1 MIQKGILILQLCIAT
16 IAYGQYTPQQIAN
29 LYKRH
34 QPSLTENDVQSL
46 VISSQYTDAKSGITH
61 VYFNQTVN
69 GIEIFNANAQIHLDK
84 NGHIITLHDEFVV
97 DAASHINVSK
107 VAIGSSTALTIAAN
121 DVNMNVSMAMNKAA
135 LPMQQ
140 NKLTIV
146 DAAVSEEPI
155 NLKLYYLNTPA
166 GLILTYNVELFN
178 DKTNDWWNVRVDA
191 TTGKVIEKNNWTTH
205 CNVSNATF
213 SSSTAQPTQSHFL
226 QATQL
231 TKKENSQIG
240 TYHVFPFPIESPIH
254 GQREFVSGS
263 IAKVNAS
270 PFGWHDTDGV
280 AGPDYSVTR
289 GNNVFAD
296 EDTLSNNGSGYSPD
310 GGDSLVFDY
319 AMDSTWSNFNE
330 YLPAA
335 ITNLFYANNYIHD
348 VFYQYGFNE
357 LSGSFQYNNYGKGG
371 LGKDQVQAD
380 AQDGSGLGNANF
392 STPVDGSNGRMQM
405 YLWPISTSSNAVIN
419 PLSVITS
426 SAVGPYTSTLSSFG
440 TQRFSKITAQIVVV
454 DDGTIGDSL
463 GCNALING
471 NELQGK
477 IALIYRGGTS
487 CSSTNKVLNAQN
499 AGAVAVIVVNNTSST
514 PARLTGNNSSIFIPS
529 VIISQAAGANIKNA
543 LENGDTVIGQFNIGK
558 SYDSDFDNGV
568 ITHEYGH
575 GISNRLTGGPN
586 NSDCLRNA
594 EQAGEGWSDF
604 FALALTSKPGDQG
617 TNARGMG
624 TFLFNQP
631 ISGLGIREFKYTT
644 DIKVNPLTYTA
655 IKNDRGVHYV
665 GTIWCTMLWD
675 MYWAMVNKYGFDED
689 VYNGTGGNNKAIQLV
704 IDGLKLQKC
713 NPGFVDS
720 RNAILLADSLLNG
733 GANRSLLWNVFARRG
748 LGFSANQGLST
759 SVLDGTAAFN
769 LPEGVTSTGTIDTE
783 NLGRF
788 IQLKANP
795 VTTQAILVMPDQLM
809 EADVLVTDISGKVLV
824 NEHLKTDASQHIS
837 IDLSA
842 ISTGLYFLKVNNGH
856 HLFQTKMFVQHD

>member
-1 MIQKGILILQLCIAT
+1 MIQKGILLLQLCIAT

-29 LYKRH
+29 LYKKY

-61 VYFNQTVN
+61 VYFNQVVN
-69 GIEIFNANAQIHLDK
+69 GIEIFNANAQLHLDK
-84 NGHIITLHDEFVV
+84 NGNIITLHDDFIV
-97 DAASHINVSK
+97 DAQNHIHVSK
-107 VAIGSSTALTIAAN
+107 TSIGVSTALLNAAA
-121 DVNMNVSMAMNKAA
+121 DIDMNVSMALNKAE

-155 NLKLYYLNTPA
+155 KLKLYYLNTPA
-166 GLILTYNVELFN
+166 GLLLTYNVELFN
-178 DKTNDWWNVRVDA
+178 NKTNDWWNIRVDA
-191 TTGKVIEKNNWTTH
+191 TSGAVIEKNNWTTH
-205 CNVSNATF
+205 CNVSSATF
-213 SSSTAQPTQSHFL
+213 SSDNSKQTHTHFL
-226 QATQL
+226 QNMSLAKKATSS
-231 TKKENSQIG
+231 NG
-240 TYHVFPFPIESPIH
+240 TYHVLPFPAESPNH
-254 GQREFVSGS
+254 GQREYVSGS
-263 IAKVNAS
+263 IAKANAS

-280 AGPDYSVTR
+280 AGPEYSVTR

-296 EDTLSNNGSGYSPD
+296 EDTLKNNGSGYSPD
-310 GGDSLVFDY
+310 GGDSLVFDFP
-319 AMDSTWSNFNE
+319 MDSTWTKYNE
-330 YLPAA
+330 FLPAA
-335 ITNLFYANNYIHD
+335 VTNLFYTNNYIHD
-348 VFYQYGFNE
+348 VFYQYGFDE

-371 LGKDQVQAD
+371 LGKDHVQAD
-380 AQDGSGLGNANF
+380 AQDGSGLNNANF
-392 STPVDGSNGRMQM
+392 STPVDGSSGRMQM
-405 YLWPISTSSNAVIN
+405 YLWPTN
-419 PLSVITS
+419 
-426 SAVGPYTSTLSSFG
+426 SAVYPVSIHTGSAAGNYTSFLSTFG
-440 TQRFSKITAQIVVV
+440 AQRFSTLTAKIVLV
-454 DDGTIGDSL
+454 DDGTPADSL

-471 NELQGK
+471 NELEGN
-477 IALIYRGGTS
+477 IALIYRGS
-487 CSSTNKVLNAQN
+487 SNCSSTSKVLNAQN
-499 AGAVAVIVVNNTSST
+499 AGAIAVIIINNATSPFT
-514 PARLTGNNSSIFIPS
+514 KLTGNSSAIVIPS
-529 VIISQAAGANIKNA
+529 VLFSQAAGVTLSNA
-543 LENGDTVIGQFNIGK
+543 LANGDTVIGQFFLGK

-568 ITHEYGH
+568 IAHEYGH

-604 FALALTSKPGDQG
+604 FALALTTKQGNQG
-617 TNARGMG
+617 TDARGIG
-624 TFLFNQP
+624 TFVSDQLV
-631 ISGLGIREFKYTT
+631 SSLGIREFKYTT

-655 IKNDRGVHYV
+655 VKNNKGVHYV

-720 RNAILLADSLLNG
+720 RDAILLADSLLNG

-759 SVLDGTAAFN
+759 SVADGTAAFN
-769 LPEGVTSTGTIDTE
+769 LPEGVNSTGTIDTE

-788 IQLKANP
+788 IQLQSNP
-795 VTTQAILVMPDQLM
+795 VTSQAILVMPDQLT
-809 EADVLVTDISGKVLV
+809 EANVLVTDISGKVLV
-824 NEHLKTDASQHIS
+824 NEQLKTDASQHIA

-842 ISTGLYFLKVNNGH
+842 VKNGLYFIKVSNGY
-856 HLFQTKMFVQHD
+856 HLFQTKLLVLHD